1 MGQVHLGVR
10 IDASFLG
17 LFTITVHAGEKSESL
32 ELLEPLNLATA
43 FESSSVGGLDSM
55 TMEEELLCDDE
66 LSL

>member
-1 MGQVHLGVR
+1 VVQ
-10 IDASFLG
+10 
-17 LFTITVHAGEKSESL
+17 AGEKSESL